1 MEIAMLTF
9 DFEHLLEY
17 LLEHLKDR
25 FNSDFSAIY
34 QGDKLGKYADPEAFI
49 YSFALV
55 TQFSID

>member
-1 MEIAMLTF
+1 MLTF